1 MSPIKNI
8 LEIFA
13 YLKKTD
19 EYYSERLDTNYT
31 KNHRKWQ
38 QIYNKVLSLT
48 RGKTSGDGKST
59 PPLSHSPRL

>member
-19 EYYSERLDTNYT
+19 EYYAERLDTNYG
-31 KNHRKWQ
+31 KNDRKWV
-38 QIYNKVLSLT
+38 QIYNKVLGLT
-48 RGKTSGDGKST
+48 
-59 PPLSHSPRL
+59 